1 MNEHE
6 TELKR
11 AARRALLSLDLT
23 NLDEACDE
31 SAVKALAARA
41 FTAHGHV
48 AALCVWPRFVP
59 LAHRLVG
66 HRGVK
71 IATVVNFPGGED
83 DAGAVADMTEQ
94 AVEEGADEI
103 DLVIPYR
110 AFLEGREESVR
121 TRVRRVRQAAGPR
134 AKLKA
139 ILETGVLE
147 TTDRIRRAGELAL
160 DGGAHFLKTST
171 GKVAV
176 NATLR
181 AARTML
187 ETIRDAG
194 GSAGFKAAGGVR
206 TTQDAAN
213 YLDLADEVMGDG
225 WATPETFRI
234 GASGLL
240 DALVETLEDRGAA
253 RRAQGY

>member
-1 MNEHE
+1 MPDADED
-6 TELKR
+6 LLR

-23 NLDEACDE
+23 NLDDGCDE
-31 SAVKALAARA
+31 AAVKALAARA
-41 FTAHGHV
+41 FTEYGQV
-48 AALCVWPRFVP
+48 AALCVWPRHVA

-71 IATVVNFPGGED
+71 VATVVNFPTGDEE
-83 DAGAVADMTEQ
+83 AGAVADMTEQ
-94 AVEEGADEI
+94 AVEDGADEI

-110 AFLEGREESVR
+110 AFLEGREEAVR
-121 TRVRRVRQAAGPR
+121 TRVRRVKQAAGPR
-134 AKLKA
+134 VTMKA

-147 TTDRIRRAGELAL
+147 KTELIRRAGELAL
-160 DGGAHFLKTST
+160 EGGADFLKTST
-171 GKVAV
+171 GKAPV

-194 GSAGFKAAGGVR
+194 AKAGFKPAGGVR

-213 YLDLADEVMGDG
+213 YLDLADEVMGEG
-225 WATPETFRI
+225 WAAPATFRI

-240 DALVETLEDRGAA
+240 DALVETLRGGGAA
-253 RRAQGY
+253 PQAEGY